1 MELNKL
7 LEELKERFWRN
18 NTFFKSSHACEES
31 VLQTIKSL
39 FLKKNLIIVSKVEYE
54 ELLAACQNAV
64 ASEIISKIL
73 LEEAKKELSDF
84 KDKQTLK
91 DLSEPVKIY

>member
-1 MELNKL
+1 MELDQL
-7 LEELKERFWRN
+7 LKELKEKFYN
-18 NTFFKSSHACEES
+18 KNTFLKSAHACEES

-54 ELLAACQNAV
+54 ELITTCQNAV
-64 ASEIISKIL
+64 ASEIINEIL

-84 KDKQTLK
+84 KHKQYLR
-91 DLSEPVKIY
+91 DLPEPEKIY